1 MEKFRISEGAGQ
13 FAGQEAQRISVAG
26 QLDGSTIQQFEQTL
40 DRAVSA
46 GEGNLVVDFDGLEY
60 ISSAGIGVLL
70 GVREAAHQKGGEIRI
85 VNMPAH
91 IRRIFDVLGF
101 SKVITIV
108 DDEASAGADP
118 QKQ

>member
-1 MEKFRISEGAGQ
+1 MEKFSISEGTGE
-13 FAGQEAQRISVAG
+13 FAGQEARQVFVTG
-26 QLDGSTIQQFEQTL
+26 HLDGSTIQQFEQTL
-40 DRAVSA
+40 DQAVNA
-46 GEGNLVVDFDGLEY
+46 GEGNIVVDFDGLEY

-70 GVREAAHQKGGEIRI
+70 SVREAAHQKGGEIRI

-108 DDEASAGADP
+108 DGEVAAGADL
-118 QKQ
+118 QK